1 MKNDQKE
8 KQFSLHWES
17 VSVCRH
23 KKINEF
29 AYFLNGQ
36 LLQTLIYLIIYTIR
50 VYIYIY
56 IYLYTHTRTHT
67 NSSLSLRM
75 WLIYWGSRGKH
86 ARWIK
91 LNNPQHSSLSK
102 QSQISKFCTKLD
114 NTDQMSTE
122 TPDRPI
128 PRCQGPVL

>member
-56 IYLYTHTRTHT
+56 IYTHTHVHT
-67 NSSLSLRM
+67 L
-75 WLIYWGSRGKH
+75 
-86 ARWIK
+86 
-91 LNNPQHSSLSK
+91 
-102 QSQISKFCTKLD
+102 
-114 NTDQMSTE
+114 TDPYQ
-122 TPDRPI
+122 
-128 PRCQGPVL
+128 